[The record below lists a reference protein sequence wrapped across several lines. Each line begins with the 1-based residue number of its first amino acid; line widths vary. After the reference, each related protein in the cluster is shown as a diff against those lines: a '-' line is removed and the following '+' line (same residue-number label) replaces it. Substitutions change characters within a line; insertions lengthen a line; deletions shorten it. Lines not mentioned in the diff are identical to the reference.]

1 MKSILL
7 KSIGKFLN
15 LVSLFSPKLSG
26 KIAIQLF
33 STPQKGKLK
42 NQEPSLIK
50 QSKKHIIKY
59 KTISIMTYHWDGKND
74 TILLAHGWESN
85 SYRWNHLI
93 RFLKDLNYNV
103 VALDAPAH
111 GNSSGKTF
119 NALLFSECI
128 HAVAK
133 HYTPKVIIGHSV
145 GGMASVFC
153 QYKYQLPCVKKI
165 ILLGAPSNF
174 VGVFDRYSKMMQ
186 YNSVVINAMN
196 DYVLQKFN
204 HLPEYFSAAKFSEEI
219 HAKGLI
225 IHDKKDGIIP
235 FCDALDYKKHY
246 SNATLIATTGL
257 GHGLKSE
264 KIYNS
269 ILEFLNA

>member
-1 MKSILL
+1 MKPILL

-15 LVSLFSPKLSG
+15 LVSLISPKLSG
-26 KIAIQLF
+26 KMAIKLF

-42 NQEPSLIK
+42 NQEPTLIK
-50 QSKKHIIKY
+50 ESKKRIIKY
-59 KTISIMTYHWDGKND
+59 DTISIMTYQWEGEND
-74 TILLAHGWESN
+74 TVLLAHGWESN
-85 SYRWNHLI
+85 SYRWKHLI
-93 RFLKDLNYNV
+93 TFLKDLNYNV
-103 VALDAPAH
+103 IALDAPAH
-111 GNSSGKTF
+111 GNSSGQVF

-128 HAVAK
+128 HVVAK
-133 HYTPKVIIGHSV
+133 TYQPNAIIGHSV

-153 QYKYQLPCVKKI
+153 QYKYQLPCVKKM

-186 YNSVVINAMN
+186 YNTVVINAMN
-196 DYVLQKFN
+196 NYVLEKFN

-219 HAKGLI
+219 HSKGLI
-225 IHDKKDGIIP
+225 IHDKEDSIIP
-235 FCDALDYKKHY
+235 YSDALDYKKHF
-246 SNATLIATTGL
+246 SNAKLISTTGL

>member
-1 MKSILL
+1 MKPILL

-26 KIAIQLF
+26 KMAIKLF

-42 NQEPSLIK
+42 NQEPTLIK
-50 QSKKHIIKY
+50 ESKKRIIKY
-59 KTISIMTYHWDGKND
+59 DTISIMTYQWEGEND
-74 TILLAHGWESN
+74 TVLLAHGWESN
-85 SYRWNHLI
+85 SYRWKHLI
-93 RFLKDLNYNV
+93 TFLKDLNYNV
-103 VALDAPAH
+103 IALDAPAH
-111 GNSSGKTF
+111 GNSSGQVF

-128 HAVAK
+128 HVVAK
-133 HYTPKVIIGHSV
+133 TYQPKTIIGHSV

-153 QYKYQLPCVKKI
+153 QYKYQLPCVKKM

-186 YNSVVINAMN
+186 YNTVVINAMN
-196 DYVLQKFN
+196 NYVLEKFN

-219 HAKGLI
+219 HSKGLI
-225 IHDKKDGIIP
+225 IHDKEDSIIP
-235 FCDALDYKKHY
+235 YSDALDYKKHF
-246 SNATLIATTGL
+246 SNAKLISTTGL